1 MLDRIVAIKN
11 GLNRLLEQVVIW
23 AMGILVLDV
32 VWQVLSR
39 YILNSPSS
47 WSEELAIILLI
58 WVSLLGASVGFVRKS
73 HLGVDFF
80 VRKMAPGTRQR
91 TELVVHLVVAFFAA
105 SILLFGGSRIAYLTL
120 LYGQRTPALGIRM
133 GLVYLA
139 LPLSG
144 FFILIFSVE
153 QIIEVFNRLKRG
165 ETS

>member
-1 MLDRIVAIKN
+1 MLDRIIAIKN
-11 GLNRLLEQVVIW
+11 ALNRLLEQVVIW

-58 WVSLLGASVGFVRKS
+58 WVSLLGASVAFVRKS

-80 VRKMAPGTRQR
+80 VNKMSPGNRQR
-91 TELVVHLVVAFFAA
+91 SELVVHLVVAFFAV
-105 SILLFGGSRIAYLTL
+105 SVLLFGGSRIVYLTL
-120 LYGQRTPALGIRM
+120 LYGQRTPALGIKM

-144 FFILIFSVE
+144 FFILIFSIE
-153 QIIEVFNRLKRG
+153 QLIEAVNRLKHG
-165 ETS
+165 EAL